1 MQWPNIHH
9 AAMRKL
15 CVGTASRHP
24 RTLPLG
30 QLDVVDFVGHGSQ
43 TNHVEPGMGQRSRR
57 LSAHVL
63 IATGVT
69 PTPAATSPVV
79 RQNKIRGNAALGAYV
94 CRRLLETIVP
104 ASHVRKSILPR
115 SQGRYFWRHSIGIP
129 VVRGLSSADRTFSA
143 VSAILPEWVCLRPR
157 AS

>member
-9 AAMRKL
+9 AAMRKF

-30 QLDVVDFVGHGSQ
+30 QLGVVDLVGHGSQ
-43 TNHVEPGMGQRSRR
+43 TNHVEPGMGQRPRH

-69 PTPAATSPVV
+69 PTHAAASPRIHPVKTAATSDLTVAFHGDEREKVFDAERGEGEQLDLGGAVDPDYAVFGLHADG
-79 RQNKIRGNAALGAYV
+79 KIMQPIDGLDGMDLVQLHSQAA
-94 CRRLLETIVP
+94 
-104 ASHVRKSILPR
+104 
-115 SQGRYFWRHSIGIP
+115 
-129 VVRGLSSADRTFSA
+129 
-143 VSAILPEWVCLRPR
+143 
-157 AS
+157 